1 MCLDSCVII
10 SEASASTLGCDH
22 FVIASLTDLRPLLIS
37 LVEGLEV
44 LDLDPV
50 LQRGEVKVGQAVH
63 RPPPGLVL
71 VMDGGETAA
80 STRREDAHS
89 RRNRSHFQCES
100 HMSRHARTK
109 SHIE

>member
-1 MCLDSCVII
+1 MIP
-10 SEASASTLGCDH
+10 A
-22 FVIASLTDLRPLLIS
+22 LTDLRPLLIA

-71 VMDGGETAA
+71 VVDGGETPA
-80 STRREDAHS
+80 RGRGEDAHS
-89 RRNRSHFQCES
+89 RR
-100 HMSRHARTK
+100 K
-109 SHIE
+109 SQVTLSMRVPHVAAHKKQITH